1 MKQQSTSALLLYK
14 GEKFYNVGST
24 MAKILGISAALLF
37 LILLI
42 GFMGWGVYSPLYIL
56 SVHSG
61 YAFVDF
67 LIRLSYLGLSVGLLG
82 VPFYFIGLHFMGL
95 GQIAYNTESLCENHT
110 SNNDLPEL

>member
-42 GFMGWGVYSPLYIL
+42 GFMGWGVYSPLFIL

-67 LIRLSYLGLSVGLLG
+67 LIGLSYLGLSVGLLG
-82 VPFYFIGLHFMGL
+82 VPFYFIGLHLMGL
-95 GQIAYNTESLCENHT
+95 GQIAYNTESLCENHKR
-110 SNNDLPEL
+110 